1 MTILPIWN
9 AETPATN
16 SRRISGRPDTGKAR
30 DYFSRAFFASH
41 PAIYWQVQA
50 LVPQQHPVSQQP
62 DEQPQVVSFFMVA
75 SYGA

>member
-1 MTILPIWN
+1 MGL
-9 AETPATN
+9 
-16 SRRISGRPDTGKAR
+16 RCDTGKAR
-30 DYFSRAFFASH
+30 DYFSRAFFACH
-41 PAIYWQVQA
+41 PVIYWQVQA